1 LDCSDVTLAVV
12 VCDLIGV
19 ERKYLDE
26 AKRRIYE
33 RTGIP
38 PTNVLICCTHT
49 HTGPDVDDMGYG
61 ELLTQ
66 KIADAEQLAF
76 NRLTDAE
83 LGVEREEEPKPPR
96 EQAILHEGRNGV
108 D

>member
-1 LDCSDVTLAVV
+1 VGLELKAGAAVVDITPPLGIKMEGYIVERVARDVHDPLLAKALVLDCSDATLVVV

-19 ERKYLDE
+19 ERKCLDE

-61 ELLTQ
+61 ELL
-66 KIADAEQLAF
+66 A
-76 NRLTDAE
+76 
-83 LGVEREEEPKPPR
+83 
-96 EQAILHEGRNGV
+96 
-108 D
+108 